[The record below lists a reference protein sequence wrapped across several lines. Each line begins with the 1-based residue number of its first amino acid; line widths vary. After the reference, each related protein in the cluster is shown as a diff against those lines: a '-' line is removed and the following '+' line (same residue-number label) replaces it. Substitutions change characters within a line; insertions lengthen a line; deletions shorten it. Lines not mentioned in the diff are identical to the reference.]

1 MQTQLGKSDS
11 YGAHAFIDALVV
23 RSGNYASSSTRDSN
37 RGRRY
42 CSTKKQGVMLDNA
55 FEAILSDN
63 TKGDDPYTRLAKRI
77 LQLLEEEI
85 GFTLTKTQHGV
96 ESTLL
101 NGKFRMRPV
110 IDLVGFL
117 CQDIDKVA
125 IVEVKF
131 GNGCW
136 GNVHANP
143 RSRCFLPP
151 FHGVVDSW
159 RNRALIQ
166 LSLQLQCMQTST
178 SPGMGPE
185 QAFLVVVRPTALE
198 QTSSVAEH
206 VKIVRLKKSYY
217 STVCKM
223 IMQM

>member
-1 MQTQLGKSDS
+1 MRLRKSDS

-23 RSGNYASSSTRDSN
+23 RSANYASSSNRGAN
-37 RGRRY
+37 RGRR
-42 CSTKKQGVMLDNA
+42 CCNTKKQGAMLDDA
-55 FEAILSDN
+55 FEATLSGN
-63 TKGDDPYTRLAKRI
+63 TEGGDPHTRLAKQI
-77 LQLLEEEI
+77 LELLEEKI

-117 CQDIDKVA
+117 CQDTDRVA

-131 GNGCW
+131 GNSCW

-143 RSRCFLPP
+143 CSRCFLPP

-178 SPGMGPE
+178 SPGMGPD

-217 STVCKM
+217 STLCKM